1 MKLLVVSAPLVGH
14 VAPMLPL
21 AAAARAA
28 GHDVLIATSGDAL
41 RVDAGGLA
49 VRDVGGTR
57 FARAVLGAALA
68 NPRLVVREAT
78 GRAGTR
84 MAGELFGRIGAGMVD
99 GLVALAREWRPDV
112 VVHESLAAAGAVCAA
127 AVGAPA
133 VLLENSLWDGPELV
147 AATWTN
153 PAFRRAAARHGVAGP
168 TAVDTITIAPPS
180 VVGER
185 AGRPMRAVRPPGAGE
200 LPDWLTGPR
209 ERPLVLVSRTTA
221 GNPPGG
227 DPMAAVLAAADRVD
241 ADFVLL
247 RGPKRKALPG
257 NVRVTEW
264 LPLVKALPLAAAF
277 VHHGGAGGLLE
288 ALAAGVPQLAVPG
301 AGDRRYNAELLARR
315 GAGLAVPAKEID
327 EAVLT
332 RLITDDGLRRAAAEV
347 RAEIAAMPD
356 PAELVDH
363 LQQAARA

>member
-1 MKLLVVSAPLVGH
+1 M
-14 VAPMLPL
+14 
-21 AAAARAA
+21 
-28 GHDVLIATSGDAL
+28 
-41 RVDAGGLA
+41 
-49 VRDVGGTR
+49 
-57 FARAVLGAALA
+57 
-68 NPRLVVREAT
+68 
-78 GRAGTR
+78 
-84 MAGELFGRIGAGMVD
+84 
-99 GLVALAREWRPDV
+99 
-112 VVHESLAAAGAVCAA
+112 
-127 AVGAPA
+127 
-133 VLLENSLWDGPELV
+133 
-147 AATWTN
+147 
-153 PAFRRAAARHGVAGP
+153 
-168 TAVDTITIAPPS
+168 
-180 VVGER
+180 
-185 AGRPMRAVRPPGAGE
+185 
-200 LPDWLTGPR
+200 
-209 ERPLVLVSRTTA
+209 
-221 GNPPGG
+221 
-227 DPMAAVLAAADRVD
+227 
-241 ADFVLL
+241 LL

-332 RLITDDGLRRAAAEV
+332 RLITDDGLRSAAAEV